1 MTARVNALQP
11 EKKISLPKIF
21 YIFELRKK
29 KLWKFYKIKK
39 NYLRKFDF
47 FCAKREIFFQKSCFL
62 AILLNKNHQSEK

>member
-11 EKKISLPKIF
+11 EKKISLPNFF

-29 KLWKFYKIKK
+29 NYGNFLKKKK

>member
-29 KLWKFYKIKK
+29 NYGNFLKKKI
-39 NYLRKFDF
+39 YLRKFDF